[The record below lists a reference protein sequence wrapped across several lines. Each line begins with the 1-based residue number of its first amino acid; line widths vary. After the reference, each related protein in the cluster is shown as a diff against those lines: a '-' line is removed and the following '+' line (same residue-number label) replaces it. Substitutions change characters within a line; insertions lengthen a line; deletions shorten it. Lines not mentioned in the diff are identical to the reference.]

1 MVYRGKKPNQRH
13 VVKQTSN
20 KQHAFGE
27 NSKSKV
33 HFNYSNLKA
42 WTKLGETVLEHGVN
56 TLQRLKSTHSVS
68 STWKSSL
75 PVLYN
80 VILPNFFLQVK
91 AVLAFKIFL
100 YQFQRLPFPLMA
112 WFLIFLFLPDSFL
125 LHLQCLTNSKPTTCK
140 TGKTCF
146 TAEKNLLIR

>member
-33 HFNYSNLKA
+33 HFNYANLKA

-80 VILPNFFLQVK
+80 VILPNFFFYKLK
-91 AVLAFKIFL
+91 
-100 YQFQRLPFPLMA
+100 QFWLSRSFCTNFRDSPSHSWPDF
-112 WFLIFLFLPDSFL
+112 WFFYFSQTASCCTSSVWQTPNPQHARQEKPASL
-125 LHLQCLTNSKPTTCK
+125 LKRIC
-140 TGKTCF
+140 
-146 TAEKNLLIR
+146 